1 MEMIGKKVSAMG
13 LTAKMLAEAKDPVAN
28 VERRN
33 ILGGPAKATVRKKI
47 DAERKK
53 LASDS
58 ERMSSLGKGIET
70 AYAALSKAA
79 DGITGKRK

>member
-1 MEMIGKKVSAMG
+1 MG

-33 ILGGPAKATVRKKI
+33 ILGGPAKATVRKI
-47 DAERKK
+47 DARGRSWHRT
-53 LASDS
+53 A
-58 ERMSSLGKGIET
+58 RGMSSLGKGIET
-70 AYAALSKAA
+70 PHAALSKAA